1 MAAVQPLAPE
11 AAAAVLPEGRRV
23 AEWVVGV
30 AAVQAARLVP
40 EAAPAQ
46 AVAVLVPVVA
56 QVRAGER
63 VAEEPAAVGA
73 AAANQT

>member
-23 AEWVVGV
+23 AAVV
-30 AAVQAARLVP
+30 AARLVP

-46 AVAVLVPVVA
+46 AAAVWVPVVA

-63 VAEEPAAVGA
+63 VAEEPAAVEVA